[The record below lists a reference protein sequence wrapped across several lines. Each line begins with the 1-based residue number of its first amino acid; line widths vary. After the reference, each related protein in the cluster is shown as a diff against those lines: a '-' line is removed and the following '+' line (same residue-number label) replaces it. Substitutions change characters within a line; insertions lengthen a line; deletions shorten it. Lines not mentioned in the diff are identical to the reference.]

1 MGCGKKN
8 DHLVSPMRKAKG
20 LGSAHDGTHHWM
32 MQRIT
37 ALTNIPLVFWAVY
50 SIFSLQNASYQEFT
64 MWLSL
69 PWNTVLAILFVL
81 STFKHAVLGSQVIME
96 DYISCTFFRRIKI
109 YGLKVTMLA
118 LGVATIVAILKISLG
133 A

>member
-1 MGCGKKN
+1 MACGKKN

-20 LGSAHDGTHHWM
+20 VGSAHDGTHHWM

-37 ALTNIPLVFWAVY
+37 AMTNIPLVFWAVY
-50 SIFSLQNASYQEFT
+50 SIFSLQNASYGEFT
-64 MWLSL
+64 TWLSQ

-81 STFKHAVLGSQVIME
+81 STFKHAVLGNQVIME
-96 DYISCTFFRRIKI
+96 DYISCTVLRRIKI
-109 YGLKVTMLA
+109 YGLKIFMIA
-118 LGVATIVAILKISLG
+118 LGVAAIVAILKISLG